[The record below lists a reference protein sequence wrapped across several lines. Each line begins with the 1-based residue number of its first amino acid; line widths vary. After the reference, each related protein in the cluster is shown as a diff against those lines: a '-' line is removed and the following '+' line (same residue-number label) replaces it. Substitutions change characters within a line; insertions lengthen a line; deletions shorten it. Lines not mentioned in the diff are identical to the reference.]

1 MAPGDLDEGGMI
13 SPFDPDLDIKD
24 VPGPRGG
31 DGDGGIPQ
39 VVRHTGHLLLR
50 DGGEDLQLPPGI
62 AGHDPRHCRRGNA
75 PQAAGVGDHHTLHV
89 FDNVGADLNV
99 HGLGQR
105 PQGPPGQG
113 PGVGH
118 GDGLRTAH
126 GRHQLLLQDLH
137 IGAVQCFFHIGSSLF
152 SQCVDG
158 IDVLT
163 AGVELVPRANDA
175 HTAVRNEPFSKGL
188 ISAPNFFKK
197 VFLTAQAL
205 QGRIRLNAQRCSLRQ
220 LL

>member
-1 MAPGDLDEGGMI
+1 MADEKVNASPEEKKAPEAPAPSGPGDPPAPEHTEG
-13 SPFDPDLDIKD
+13 PA
-24 VPGPRGG
+24 VPGGDQAAPSHAEPAAGG
-31 DGDGGIPQ
+31 
-39 VVRHTGHLLLR
+39 HT
-50 DGGEDLQLPPGI
+50 
-62 AGHDPRHCRRGNA
+62 

-113 PGVGH
+113 PSVGH

-137 IGAVQCFFHIGSSLF
+137 IGAVQCFFHIVSSLF

-175 HTAVRNEPFSKGL
+175 HTAVRNEPFSTGL

-205 QGRIRLNAQRCSLRQ
+205 QGRIRLNARRCSLRQ